1 MFKQLQFGMKK
12 RGHLKFLNMVSQY
25 LEKNLCRYHKI
36 NQSHHHNKL
45 NHKVKIENRSEDR
58 ELVQAKVVGKE
69 MEKVQDLAVDLAR
82 VLEVD
87 LAPVPAVDLARVL
100 EVDLAPVREV
110 DLVLDQVVVLV
121 VEEVPAEQFHNID
134 KFHLQEDT
142 DNLVLHP
149 INF

>member
-58 ELVQAKVVGKE
+58 ELVPAKVVGKE
-69 MEKVQDLAVDLAR
+69 MEKVQDLA
-82 VLEVD
+82 VD